1 MNNDKSIISIDF
13 IASERDNE
21 GYVERKLQARMDEKI
36 NGLADFKASA
46 DFARTLNA
54 TLQEKMMEANEERAL
69 ALFTKGITL
78 NSYILGGFLN
88 KT

>member
-69 ALFTKGITL
+69 ALFTKGIHL
-78 NSYILGGFLN
+78 NLYKVAAFV
-88 KT
+88 K

>member
-1 MNNDKSIISIDF
+1 
-13 IASERDNE
+13 
-21 GYVERKLQARMDEKI
+21 MDEKI

-69 ALFTKGITL
+69 ALFTKGIHL
-78 NSYILGGFLN
+78 NYLN
-88 KT
+88 CF

>member
-1 MNNDKSIISIDF
+1 
-13 IASERDNE
+13 
-21 GYVERKLQARMDEKI
+21 MDEKI

-69 ALFTKGITL
+69 ALFTKGIRL
-78 NSYILGGFLN
+78 NYLN
-88 KT
+88 NFCPYYSVGLQS

>member
-1 MNNDKSIISIDF
+1 MNNDKFIISLDF
-13 IASERDNE
+13 KASERDNE

-69 ALFTKGITL
+69 ALFTKGIYQT
-78 NSYILGGFLN
+78 SY
-88 KT
+88 KSVV